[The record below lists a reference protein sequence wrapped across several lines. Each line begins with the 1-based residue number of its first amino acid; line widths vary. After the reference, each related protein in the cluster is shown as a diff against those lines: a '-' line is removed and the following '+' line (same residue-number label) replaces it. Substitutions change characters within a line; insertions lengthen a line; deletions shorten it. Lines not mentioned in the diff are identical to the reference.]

1 MILDRFQS
9 QLSAIQSQIEEDKR
23 MSSHLL
29 VSGTQLQKSPRY
41 TTGEEIANAV
51 THGVAALMSVAGLA
65 ILVGFA
71 VAYSGTPMV
80 ITAVS
85 VFGASMVFL
94 YVASTLYYAIPNPKA
109 KRILQRLDHSM
120 IFVLIAGSYTP
131 FCLITLKG
139 VTGIALCIAVWTI
152 AILGITLQGFLIKK
166 GKWLN
171 SLLYLAM
178 GWLVILVIEPLIE
191 NLPNG
196 GLWLLTA
203 GGLSYSLGVIFYIW
217 KSMPYNHAIW
227 HLFVFA
233 GTVLQ
238 FLSVLL
244 YVIPVFR

>member
-1 MILDRFQS
+1 MV
-9 QLSAIQSQIEEDKR
+9 LS
-23 MSSHLL
+23 L
-29 VSGTQLQKSPRY
+29 VHATEHTKRY

-51 THGVAALMSVAGLA
+51 THGVAALMSIAGLA

-71 VAYSGTPMV
+71 VAYSGSPTV

-85 VFGASMVFL
+85 VFGASMIFL
-94 YVASTLYYAIPNPKA
+94 YVASTLYHAIPNPKA

-120 IFVLIAGSYTP
+120 IYVLIAGSYTP
-131 FCLITLKG
+131 FCLVTLEG
-139 VTGIALCIAVWTI
+139 VTGIALCIAVWAI
-152 AILGITLQGFLIKK
+152 ALAGIALQGVLIKK
-166 GKWLN
+166 SKWLN

-191 NLPNG
+191 NLANG

-217 KSMPYNHAIW
+217 KSIPYSHAIW
-227 HLFVFA
+227 HVFVFA

-238 FLSVLL
+238 FLAVLL
-244 YVIPVFR
+244 YVIPVFH